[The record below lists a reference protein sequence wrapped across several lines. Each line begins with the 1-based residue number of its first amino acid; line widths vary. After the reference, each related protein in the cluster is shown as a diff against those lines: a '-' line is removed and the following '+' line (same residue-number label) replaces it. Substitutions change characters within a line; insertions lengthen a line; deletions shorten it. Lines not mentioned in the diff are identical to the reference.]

1 MTHGNKRQGEKQQYL
16 VNYRE
21 NINVN
26 CGNIGG
32 GGGEGEEPLNITN
45 INLLVNA
52 LLVVC
57 IH

>member
-1 MTHGNKRQGEKQQYL
+1 MLTAGTLGE
-16 VNYRE
+16 V
-21 NINVN
+21 
-26 CGNIGG
+26 
-32 GGGEGEEPLNITN
+32 GGEGEEPLNITN

>member
-32 GGGEGEEPLNITN
+32 GGGGGGGAFE
-45 INLLVNA
+45 
-52 LLVVC
+52 
-57 IH
+57 HYKY